1 MNPTRSPRRTTTA
14 KPTPASFWEP
24 ARLLLAGL
32 CGLGVVAICYCFMDE
47 YESGQF
53 ITFLQGQTGFEG
65 MWSSALF
72 WKLAIGFTVGAAAGY
87 FVFLEIPSS
96 LWKKANTLALALALF
111 LIPVLVYI
119 PAMSAGFL
127 WDDDQEI
134 SANPSLRHIPPTAAN
149 PAAGFRTNW
158 YGLWEIWTGG
168 ITNEKDSDEGRLEL
182 GKEKAPVLVH
192 VLRPPLRWV
201 ESQIWG
207 TQKDYRFNAN
217 QSADYFPLKTTMLW
231 VEYQLWGH
239 DYDQLKRPNPVAPP
253 FHVMNILIHAL
264 DGLLLWMVLRQLKV
278 PGAWLGS
285 LLFVI
290 HPVHA
295 ESVAWIAERKNTL
308 SLFFCLLS
316 VSAWLRFEDSEKRKH
331 YAWALVL
338 FLAALLC
345 KTHVVVFPAVLML
358 MTWWRTGNIP
368 LATPAL
374 ALFQTWRKGKK
385 LPWQPLRRDF
395 AKFTPF
401 FVVALAAALVT
412 VWFQNDRAIGGEVIP
427 IGDWPS
433 RIAGAGVVIWSYL
446 SKAILPINLNTIYA
460 NTPWLWW
467 PLKDPQPWM
476 FLTVALVPVTFLM
489 LLAVRELYP
498 SRSPIVSRTP
508 FFVFAYFVGT
518 LFPVLGLFKMSYMR
532 LTLQADHFQYFSD
545 IAIVAV
551 AGALI
556 AMLYEKADATWR
568 PIVVSACVVLVFSFS
583 AYSWERAG
591 VHQSE
596 KTLWTACLK
605 RNEASWQAHNHIGAV
620 LYGEQKFE
628 EAAPHFARAVELKPE
643 NPEVHNNLGLV
654 LWHFG
659 HRQEAIA
666 QYREA
671 VRIKG
676 EVVMLRGNLAGA
688 LMEMKQFNEAAEQF
702 LIMLKETPNDPGLH
716 ASLGIAYAQA
726 KRFPEA
732 KQEFEKAMQLDPNNP
747 SIKQNYEILRRMAP

>member
-1 MNPTRSPRRTTTA
+1 MNPSRSPIPATA
-14 KPTPASFWEP
+14 TPSTPTLFWEP
-24 ARLLLAGL
+24 VRLLLAGIG
-32 CGLGVVAICYCFMDE
+32 GLVAIAICYCFLGE
-47 YESGQF
+47 EESGLF
-53 ITFLQGQTGFEG
+53 ATFLQGQTGFEG

-72 WKLAIGFTVGAAAGY
+72 WKCATAFAAGAGAGY
-87 FVFLEIPSS
+87 FVFLEIPAS
-96 LWKKANTLALALALF
+96 LLKKANSLALAVALF
-111 LIPVLVYI
+111 IIPVVVYI

-134 SANPSLRHIPPTAAN
+134 SANPSLRHAPPDAN
-149 PAAGFRTNW
+149 HPREFTTNW

-168 ITNEKDSDEGRLEL
+168 ITNEKDGDAERAEL
-182 GKEKAPVLVH
+182 GKDPAPLAIRL
-192 VLRPPLRWV
+192 LRPPLCWL
-201 ESQIWG
+201 EKKIWG
-207 TQKDYRFNAN
+207 GDGDYRFRAN
-217 QSADYFPLKTTMLW
+217 PSADYFPLKTTLLW

-239 DYDQLKRPNPVAPP
+239 DYDQLHRPFAIAPP
-253 FHVMNILIHAL
+253 FHVMNILMHAL

-285 LLFVI
+285 LLFAI

-316 VSAWLRFEDSEKRKH
+316 VSEWLRFEDSEKRRH
-331 YAWALVL
+331 YIRALLL

-358 MTWWRTGNIP
+358 MTWWRTGHIP
-368 LATPAL
+368 GATPAL
-374 ALFQTWRKGKK
+374 ALFQASRKGE
-385 LPWQPLRRDF
+385 PLSWGDLKRDCARF
-395 AKFTPF
+395 GPF
-401 FVVALAAALVT
+401 FAIALTLAWMT

-433 RIAGAGVVIWSYL
+433 RIAGSGVVIWSYL

-476 FLTVALVPVTFLM
+476 FLTVALVPMLFLT
-489 LLAVRELYP
+489 LLAIRELYP
-498 SRSPIVSRTP
+498 SRSPVVSRTP

-518 LFPVLGLFKMSYMR
+518 LFPVLGWFTMSYMR

-545 IAIVAV
+545 ISIVAA

-556 AMLYEKADATWR
+556 ALCYEKAGERR
-568 PIVVSACVVLVFSFS
+568 PLLVSACVVLVFSFC

-591 VHQSE
+591 VHLSE

-620 LYGEQKFE
+620 LYAEQKVK

-654 LWHFG
+654 LWRFG
-659 HRQEAIA
+659 NREAAIA

-676 EVVMLRGNLAGA
+676 EVIMLRANLVGA
-688 LMEMKQFNEAAEQF
+688 LMEMKRFDEAIEQF
-702 LIMLKETPNDPGLH
+702 KIMLKETPNDPNLH
-716 ASLGIAYAQA
+716 ANLGIAYAQL

-732 KQEFEKAMQLDPNNP
+732 RQEFEIGMKLDPNNP
-747 SIKQNYEILRRMAP
+747 SLRQNYELLRKMAP

>member
-1 MNPTRSPRRTTTA
+1 MNPTQSSLTA
-14 KPTPASFWEP
+14 TAAQPSQASLWEP
-24 ARLLLAGL
+24 ARLLLAGIG
-32 CGLGVVAICYCFMDE
+32 GLLALAISCCFLND
-47 YESGQF
+47 YDGDQF
-53 ITFLQGQTGFEG
+53 VMFLQGQTGFDG

-72 WKLAIGFTVGAAAGY
+72 WKLAFGFTLGAAGGY
-87 FVFLEIPSS
+87 FIFLEIPLSQ
-96 LWKKANTLALALALF
+96 LKKANALALAVALF
-111 LIPVLVYI
+111 LIPVVIYI

-134 SANPSLRHIPPTAAN
+134 SANPSLRHTPPDAAHPN
-149 PAAGFRTNW
+149 VFRTNW

-168 ITNEKDSDEGRLEL
+168 ITNEKDENANRIRDGKPEAPFAIRL
-182 GKEKAPVLVH
+182 
-192 VLRPPLRWV
+192 LRPPLCWI
-201 ESQIWG
+201 EGKIWG
-207 TQKDYRFNAN
+207 GKEGYRFRAN
-217 QSADYFPLKTTMLW
+217 PSADYFPLKTTMLW

-239 DYDQLKRPNPVAPP
+239 DYDQLHRPYPIAPP
-253 FHVMNILIHAL
+253 FHIMNILMHAL
-264 DGLLLWMVLRQLKV
+264 DGLMLWMVLRQLKV

-285 LLFVI
+285 LLFAV

-316 VSAWLRFEDSEKRKH
+316 VSEWLRFEQSDKRKH
-331 YAWALVL
+331 YVWALAL
-338 FLAALLC
+338 FVAALLC
-345 KTHVVVFPAVLML
+345 KTHVVVFPAVLAL
-358 MTWWRTGNIP
+358 MRWWQTGNIP

-374 ALFQTWRKGKK
+374 ELYKAGIKGEPVSWDSVK
-385 LPWQPLRRDF
+385 RDF
-395 AKFTPF
+395 YTFAPF
-401 FVVALAAALVT
+401 FAIALLLAWVT

-446 SKAILPINLNTIYA
+446 AKAILPIHLNTIYA
-460 NTPWLWW
+460 NTVWLWW
-467 PLKDPQPWM
+467 PLKDPQAWM
-476 FLTVALVPVTFLM
+476 FLTVALVPMTFLM

-498 SRSPIVSRTP
+498 TRDPRASRTP

-518 LFPVLGLFKMSYMR
+518 LFPVLGLFTMSYMR

-545 IAIVAV
+545 IAIVAL
-551 AGALI
+551 AGACI
-556 AMLYEKADATWR
+556 AWLYEKAEAAWR
-568 PIVVSACVVLVFSFS
+568 PVLVSSCVIVIFCFS

-591 VHQSE
+591 VHLSE

-605 RNEASWQAHNHIGAV
+605 KNEASWQAHNHIGAV

-654 LWHFG
+654 LWRYG
-659 HRQEAIA
+659 HREEALA

-676 EVVMLRGNLAGA
+676 EVVMLRSNLAGA
-688 LMEMKQFNEAAEQF
+688 LMEMKRFDEAIEQF
-702 LIMLKETPNDPGLH
+702 VFMIKETPNDPGMH
-716 ASLGIAYAQA
+716 ANLGIAYAQT
-726 KRFPEA
+726 KRLAEA
-732 KQEFEKAMQLDPNNP
+732 KQEFEIAMKLDPNNP
-747 SIKQNYEILRRMAP
+747 SLKQNYDILVRMSP